1 MLVVVCYDI
10 SEDATRTRMANCLL
24 NFGVR
29 IQESVFEAVLEKGH
43 FERLIGAVERITLG
57 ESDRV
62 RVYRVC
68 ARCVNEITIIGFGEV
83 TRDPDFY
90 LV

>member
-1 MLVVVCYDI
+1 MLFVVCYDI
-10 SEDATRTRMANCLL
+10 SDDKTRTHVSDRLL

-29 IQESVFEAVLEKGH
+29 IQESVFECLLDDGLYARMLADVAKSPLEK
-43 FERLIGAVERITLG
+43 T
-57 ESDRV
+57 DRV

-68 ARCVNEITIIGFGEV
+68 ANCVEAVKIYGPGEV
-83 TRDPDFY
+83 TRNEDFY